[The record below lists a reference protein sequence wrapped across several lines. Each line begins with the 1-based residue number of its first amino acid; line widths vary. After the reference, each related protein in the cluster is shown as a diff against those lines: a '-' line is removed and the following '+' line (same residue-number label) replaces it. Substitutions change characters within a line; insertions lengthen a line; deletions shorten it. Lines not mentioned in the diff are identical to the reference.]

1 MSWIDSSRSGFGRSI
16 DRSLDLFGKKAHKP
30 TTRTH
35 STTEQHKHTNKQN
48 ELKTKQALVAYS
60 FNQTVVQVGI
70 PCCEY
75 KNKTAQ
81 KKKCANSPIGP
92 LDGRQIHAVFVCSGN
107 SRWTGAA
114 IMWPFRFATTRIY
127 HETQSL
133 PFGNCKWWYQPSVF
147 VEL

>member
-81 KKKCANSPIGP
+81 KKRNVPTAPLVLWMAGRFMPFSFALATVDGLVQQSCGHFALQRQESTTKPNPSP
-92 LDGRQIHAVFVCSGN
+92 L
-107 SRWTGAA
+107 A
-114 IMWPFRFATTRIY
+114 IVNGGTNRPC
-127 HETQSL
+127 L
-133 PFGNCKWWYQPSVF
+133 
-147 VEL
+147 